1 MKIKWYNYFKIKCLF
16 ILIICTASINIIHAQ
31 NRTVKGTVTSE
42 DGPLYGVRLL
52 IKGTTNTTFTDFD
65 GSFNANVKDTDVLVV
80 SYIGYRT
87 KEVSIGSNT
96 KLDIKLGKETANLEE
111 VIVIGYGTAKR
122 KDLTGSIVSLKAEQF
137 DNVKANSFEGS
148 LQSRAAGVQV
158 ISNQGGPDAGFTV
171 RVRGGTSINAS
182 SDPLY
187 VIDGFAISGGG
198 PTTNNATG
206 LGNSTTSPL
215 STLDPST
222 IESIEVLKDASATAI
237 YGSRGANGV
246 IMITTKKGKKGKTA
260 FNFETFT
267 NVSAVSKKID
277 MLSPQEFV
285 DWRLEF
291 TPWNPNGT
299 DPLIGEF
306 RDQFGNDISLNDPNV
321 KKYNWQ
327 DNIFRTAFTTN
338 YKLSMAGGAENNS
351 YSATFSYA
359 DQEGIVK
366 TSNSQKYNLNLNID
380 QNVGKRF
387 KTGAMINMGFIKS
400 SGIVSASA
408 EDANGRSGVI
418 SNTLSFSPVQ
428 GLTRFPDAEYDAEGN
443 LVSFRNG
450 DFANPNRILK
460 DNINRG
466 KIFQTFG
473 NMYLEYKIS
482 DHLKFKSTVGANL
495 FLNKGEAYFT
505 EQFGWSRTFGGVA
518 FTRTGMAIGLR
529 TEQNLNYAQRFGKD
543 KEHSI
548 NVTSVYEQQQS
559 SWESTAN
566 SASGFKIPGVN
577 LGNLGTAL
585 VTNPV
590 SNIINR
596 DQLQSFL
603 TRIQY
608 DYSDRYTLNLSG
620 RYDGASKFSEKAR
633 WGFFPSAGIAWKIS
647 NEKFLKNNKV
657 VNDFKL
663 RASYGVTGNAQIDPY
678 QSLSNAGLASYVF
691 NGNQISTGA
700 TIYRLE
706 NNALTWETTT
716 QSDIGL
722 VLGLFGNKI
731 WFEADYYDKRTK
743 NLLLNVPLPATS
755 GYKTVFKNLGLLS
768 NKGYEF
774 SLNTKFIDNE
784 KFSWKSSFNISFN
797 KNKVLNLGD
806 AKQIFVESIGS
817 NQIGDDYVIKVGEP
831 LGLIYGLKTD
841 GVYNYGD
848 FTEFDG
854 LTEQQS
860 AEKIRT
866 DAANAGIGYFD
877 VFYTL
882 KTGVVK
888 ANTTKHRP
896 GMQKFADQN
905 GDGVVNTDDRTIIG
919 RTAPKHF
926 GGLTNNFTYKN
937 LDLSILTSWSYGNE
951 IYNKTKRLLSGQAIP
966 YPNKVGNVR
975 DRWTPENPNTIIPGV
990 FGESDS
996 QLEGNA
1002 ISSSVEDGSYLR
1014 ISNITLGYNFPKKF
1028 VKRNNLTTFR
1038 LYTSLDNVY
1047 VFTKYSGYDPDVSVG
1062 SNQLTPGLDFDAYP
1076 KARTFRFGVNVGF

>member
-1 MKIKWYNYFKIKCLF
+1 MKIKWYNYFKMRYFF
-16 ILIICTASINIIHAQ
+16 ILMVCTASIGIAHAQ
-31 NRTVKGTVTSE
+31 NRTVKGIVFGE
-42 DGPLYGVRLL
+42 DGYLYGVRIL

-65 GSFNANVKDTDVLVV
+65 GSFNANVTDKDVLVV

-87 KEVSIGSNT
+87 REVSVGVNT
-96 KLDIKLGKETANLEE
+96 KLEIRLGKETANLEE
-111 VIVIGYGTAKR
+111 IIVIGYGSSKK
-122 KDLTGSIVSLKAEQF
+122 KDLTGAVASIKAEQF

-148 LQSRAAGVQV
+148 LQARAAGVQV
-158 ISNQGGPDAGFTV
+158 ISNQGGPDSGFTV

-187 VIDGFAISGGG
+187 VIDGFAIPGGG
-198 PTTNNATG
+198 PTTNNSTG

-267 NVSAVSKKID
+267 NVSTVSKKID
-277 MLSPQEFV
+277 MLSPQEYV

-306 RDQFGNDISLNDPNV
+306 RDQFGNDISLTDPRV
-321 KKYNWQ
+321 KQYNWQ
-327 DNIFRTAFTTN
+327 NNIFRTAFTKN

-366 TSNSQKYNLNLNID
+366 TSNSQKYNLNINMD

-400 SGIVSASA
+400 SGIVSAST

-418 SNTLSFSPVQ
+418 SNALSFSPVQ
-428 GLTRFPDAEYDAEGN
+428 GLTRFPDAEYDTEGN

-450 DFANPNRILK
+450 DFANPNRILN

-473 NMYLEYKIS
+473 NMHLEYKIS
-482 DHLKFKSTVGANL
+482 EHLKFKSTVGANL

-518 FTRTGMAIGLR
+518 FTRTGMAVGLR
-529 TEQNLNYAQRFGKD
+529 TEQNLNYSQKFGKD
-543 KEHSI
+543 KEHSV
-548 NVTSVYEQQQS
+548 NVTAVYEQQQS
-559 SWESTAN
+559 SWESTA
-566 SASGFKIPGVN
+566 SSSSGFKIPGVN
-577 LGNLGTAL
+577 LGNLQTAL

-590 SNIINR
+590 SSVINK
-596 DQLQSFL
+596 DQLQSYL

-608 DYSDRYTLNLSG
+608 DYSDRYSLNLSA
-620 RYDGASKFSEKAR
+620 RYDGASKFAEKAR
-633 WGFFPSAGIAWKIS
+633 WGFFPSAGVAWKIS
-647 NEKFLKNNKV
+647 NEKFLKGNKV

-663 RASYGVTGNAQIDPY
+663 RASYGATGNAQIEPY
-678 QSLSNAGLASYVF
+678 QSLSTAGLASYVF
-691 NGNQISTGA
+691 SGNQITTGT
-700 TIYRLE
+700 TISRLE

-755 GYKTVFKNLGLLS
+755 GYKTVFKNLGELS

-774 SLNTKFIDNE
+774 SLNTTFIDNKE
-784 KFSWKSSFNISFN
+784 FSWKSSFNISFN

-817 NQIGDDYVIKVGEP
+817 NQIGDDYVIRVGEP

-848 FTEFDG
+848 FTEFNG

-866 DAANAGIGYFD
+866 DAATAGLGYFD

-882 KTGVVK
+882 KTGVTKV
-888 ANTTKHRP
+888 NTTKYRP

-905 GDGVVNTDDRTIIG
+905 GDGVINTDDRTIIG

-926 GGLTNNFTYKN
+926 GGFTNNFKYKN

-951 IYNKTKRLLSGQAIP
+951 IYNKTKRLLSGQDVP

-975 DRWTPENPNTIIPGV
+975 DRWTPENPNTIISGV

-996 QLEGNA
+996 QLLGNA

-1014 ISNITLGYNFPKKF
+1014 ISNITLGYNFPKTF
-1028 VKRNNLTTFR
+1028 VKRINLTSFR
-1038 LYTSLDNVY
+1038 LYSSLDNVY

-1076 KARTFRFGVNVGF
+1076 RARIFRFGVTVGF

>member
-1 MKIKWYNYFKIKCLF
+1 MKIKWYTNFKIKCFF
-16 ILIICTASINIIHAQ
+16 ILMVCTTSINIVQAQ
-31 NRTVKGTVTSE
+31 NRTVKGTVSSE
-42 DGPLYGVRLL
+42 DGFLYGVRIL

-65 GSFNANVKDTDVLVV
+65 GSFNANVSDSDVLVF
-80 SYIGYRT
+80 SYVGYKT
-87 KEVSIGSNT
+87 KEVTVGNNSKLDVRLGKENT
-96 KLDIKLGKETANLEE
+96 KLDE
-111 VIVIGYGTAKR
+111 VVVIGYGSVKR
-122 KDLTGSIVSLKAEQF
+122 KDLTGAVVSIKAEQF

-148 LQSRAAGVQV
+148 LQARAAGVQV
-158 ISNQGGPDAGFTV
+158 ISSQGGPDSGFTV

-267 NVSAVSKKID
+267 NISTISKKID
-277 MLSPQEFV
+277 MLSPQEYV

-306 RDQFGNDISLNDPNV
+306 RDQFGNDISLNDPRV
-321 KKYNWQ
+321 KQYNWQ
-327 DNIFRTAFTTN
+327 NNILRTAVTKN

-366 TSNSQKYNLNLNID
+366 TSESQKYNLNLNVE
-380 QNVGKRF
+380 QNVGARF
-387 KTGAMINMGFIKS
+387 KTGAMINMGFTKS
-400 SGIVSASA
+400 SGIVSAST

-418 SNTLSFSPVQ
+418 SNALAFSPVQ
-428 GLTRFPDAEYDAEGN
+428 GLTRFADAEYDAEGN

-450 DFANPNRILK
+450 DFANPNRILNE
-460 DNINRG
+460 NINRG

-473 NMYLEYKIS
+473 NMHLEYKIS
-482 DHLKFKSTVGANL
+482 EHFKFKSTVGANL
-495 FLNKGEAYFT
+495 FLNKGESYFT
-505 EQFGWSRTFGGVA
+505 EQFGWSKTFGGVA
-518 FTRTGMAIGLR
+518 FTRTGMSIGLR

-543 KEHSI
+543 KEHSV
-548 NVTSVYEQQQS
+548 NVTAVYEQQQS
-559 SWESTAN
+559 SWENNGN
-566 SASGFKIPGVN
+566 SSSGFKIPGVN
-577 LGNLGTAL
+577 LGRLETAL

-590 SNIINR
+590 STIINR

-608 DYSDRYTLNLSG
+608 DYSDRYTLNLSA

-633 WGFFPSAGIAWKIS
+633 WGFFPSAGVAWKIS
-647 NEKFLKNNKV
+647 NEKFLKGNKV
-657 VNDFKL
+657 VNDAKI
-663 RASYGVTGNAQIDPY
+663 RASYGVTGNAQIEPY
-678 QSLSNAGLASYVF
+678 QSLSTAGLASYVF
-691 NGNQISTGA
+691 SGNQINTGA
-700 TIYRLE
+700 TITRLE

-716 QSDIGL
+716 QSDIGV
-722 VLGLFGNKI
+722 VLGLFGNRI

-743 NLLLNVPLPATS
+743 NLLLNVPLPTTS
-755 GYKTVFKNLGLLS
+755 GYKTVFKNLGELS

-774 SLNTKFIDNE
+774 SLNTTFVDNK

-797 KNKVLNLGD
+797 KNEVLNLGD

-817 NQIGDDYVIKVGEP
+817 NQIGDDYLIKVGEP

-841 GVYNYGD
+841 GVYNYSD
-848 FTEFDG
+848 FADFDG
-854 LTEQQS
+854 LTVQQS

-866 DAANAGIGYFD
+866 DAATAGLGYFD
-877 VFYTL
+877 VYYPL
-882 KTGVVK
+882 RTGVTTV
-888 ANTTKHRP
+888 NTTKYRP

-905 GDGVVNTDDRTIIG
+905 GDGIINTDDRTIIG

-926 GGLTNNFTYKN
+926 GGFTNNFTYKN
-937 LDLSILTSWSYGNE
+937 LDLSVLTSWSYGNQ
-951 IYNKTKRLLSGQAIP
+951 IYNKTKRLLSGQDVP
-966 YPNKVGNVR
+966 YSNKAGNLR
-975 DRWTPENPNTIIPGV
+975 DRWTPENPNSAIPGV
-990 FGESDS
+990 FGEIDS
-996 QLEGNA
+996 ALVGNA

-1014 ISNITLGYNFPKKF
+1014 ISNITVGYNFPKSF
-1028 VKRNNLTTFR
+1028 VKRINLNSFR
-1038 LYTSLDNVY
+1038 LYSSIDNLY

-1076 KARTFRFGVNVGF
+1076 KARTFRFGINVGF